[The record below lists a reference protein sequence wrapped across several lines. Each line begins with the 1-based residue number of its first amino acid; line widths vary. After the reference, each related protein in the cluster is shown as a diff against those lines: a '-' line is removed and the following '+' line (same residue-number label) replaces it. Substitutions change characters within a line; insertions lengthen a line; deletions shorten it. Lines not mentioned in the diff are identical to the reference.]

1 MNDCDAGAELE
12 IDLPNQVNYKS
23 RKKERKK
30 GRKEG
35 RKEGRFLFSFRP
47 IESSLSN

>member
-35 RKEGRFLFSFRP
+35 RSVFIFIPHNRK
-47 IESSLSN
+47 